1 MLLFFGVSDKSGPA
15 GSEPVRGGAIPS
27 TPAIN
32 VEDLHGF
39 GVFDAR
45 LLQLAERLDLD
56 SRRCGFESRGE
67 YHDMRY
73 NPSMT
78 TPEEDQDMVETADK
92 VIAYAGN
99 LDSQRT
105 AMLAAFRLF
114 HSIGYRRGYG
124 DAMDDAAKGK
134 DLRVKAHLN

>member
-1 MLLFFGVSDKSGPA
+1 MTSFGVSYKSGT
-15 GSEPVRGGAIPS
+15 GDSESLRGGAIPS

-32 VEDLHGF
+32 MEDLHGF
-39 GVFDAR
+39 VVFDAR

-99 LDSQRT
+99 PASQRT
-105 AMLAAFRLF
+105 VMLAAFRLF
-114 HSIGYRRGYG
+114 HSMGYRRGYG

>member
-1 MLLFFGVSDKSGPA
+1 
-15 GSEPVRGGAIPS
+15 
-27 TPAIN
+27 
-32 VEDLHGF
+32 
-39 GVFDAR
+39 
-45 LLQLAERLDLD
+45 
-56 SRRCGFESRGE
+56 
-67 YHDMRY
+67 MRY

-99 LDSQRT
+99 PDSQRT

-114 HSIGYRRGYG
+114 HSMGYRRGYG
-124 DAMDDAAKGK
+124 DAMDDAAKEK